1 MRILLV
7 EDEPEM
13 ARLIATAFAR
23 HGIVVDHA
31 PNLAIAREAIL
42 GGVHDAVVLDR
53 KLPDG
58 DGLSLIPDLRRPGTP
73 AAEGAVPVIVLSAL
87 GSLDQRLAGLD
98 TGADDYLPKPFSVDE
113 LLARLRAVMR
123 RPARLAPS
131 VATLGPLAFNLDE
144 RSVTLD
150 GAPLDLPRRELLA
163 LEALMRRAGRTVSRP
178 ALEEAVYG
186 FDDEI
191 ASNSLDA
198 HISRLRRKLA
208 PAGIEIHAMRGLGYL
223 LREAT

>member
-31 PNLAIAREAIL
+31 PSLAIAREAIL

-58 DGLSLIPDLRRPGTP
+58 DGLALIPELRRV
-73 AAEGAVPVIVLSAL
+73 AALPVIVLSAL
-87 GSLDQRLAGLD
+87 GTADQRVEGLD

-131 VATLGPLAFNLDE
+131 VVTLGPLAFNLDE
-144 RSVTLD
+144 RSVTLA
-150 GAPLDLPRRELLA
+150 GEALDLPRRELLA
-163 LEALMRRAGRTVSRP
+163 LEALMRRAGRTVSRA

-186 FDDEI
+186 FNDEI

-223 LREAT
+223 LREGS